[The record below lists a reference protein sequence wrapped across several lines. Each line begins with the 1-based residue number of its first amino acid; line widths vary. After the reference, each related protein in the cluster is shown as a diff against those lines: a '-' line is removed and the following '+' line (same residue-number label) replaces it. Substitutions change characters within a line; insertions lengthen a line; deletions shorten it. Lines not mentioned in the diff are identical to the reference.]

1 MSKIVLDAELLAK
14 LRGLT
19 KSVEI
24 ADEHGNVIGS
34 FVPNEAFE
42 RIMSFLLPPA
52 TEAEIA
58 EARAEI
64 LATGN
69 LKDGV
74 STAELIAGL
83 EEIKRQ
89 SESRP

>member
-1 MSKIVLDAELLAK
+1 MSKIVLDTESLAK

-24 ADEHGNVIGS
+24 ADEKGNVIGS
-34 FVPNEAFE
+34 FVPNEAFD

-52 TEAEIA
+52 SREEIA
-58 EARAEI
+58 QARAEV
-64 LATGN
+64 LATGT

-74 STAELIAGL
+74 SSAELA
-83 EEIKRQ
+83 EITRGREGRQ
-89 SESRP
+89 